1 MQSATQIGIIAD
13 THGLLRPGAIAA
25 LTGSDLILHAG
36 DIGKLEVLGG
46 LKAIQAQAA
55 SETPVVAVRGNN
67 DREGWAEAIP
77 ERQSITIAAVSIYM
91 LHILQELDFDP
102 KAAGFQVVISGH
114 SHKPLV
120 EERKGVL
127 YINPGSAGPRRFKLP
142 VSVARLHIEGATV
155 QAEIMELAV

>member
-1 MQSATQIGIIAD
+1 MQSAIQIGIIAD
-13 THGLLRPGAIAA
+13 THGLLRPEAIAA

-36 DIGKLEVLGG
+36 DIGKPEVLGG

-55 SETPVVAVRGNN
+55 SETPVITVRGNN

-77 ERQSITIAAVSIYM
+77 ERQSITIEAVSIYM

-120 EERKGVL
+120 EEREGVL

-142 VSVARLHIEGATV
+142 VSVARLHIEGATA
-155 QAEIMELAV
+155 QAEIVELAV